1 MFAVRESQ
9 MRGGR
14 KGGLPSWERSGS
26 FTSDIITLPA
36 SDGGAIKEDVP
47 AKLRQFMGH
56 AIDEQQSSMA
66 VREGRF
72 LWGQQSCMRSVED
85 MCDMSTDFILIA
97 APLPVGSMATDKA
110 TKRIRMVRPMRMG
123 RPCASKIADFR
134 ALKSNDD
141 FARLNGQC

>member
-1 MFAVRESQ
+1 ML
-9 MRGGR
+9 GGR
-14 KGGLPSWERSGS
+14 KGGLPSWERTGS
-26 FTSDIITLPA
+26 FTSDIITLPG
-36 SDGGAIKEDVP
+36 SGGGAIKEDAP

-85 MCDMSTDFILIA
+85 MCDMSIILIA

-110 TKRIRMVRPMRMG
+110 TKRIRMVRPICMS
-123 RPCASKIADFR
+123 RPPH
-134 ALKSNDD
+134 
-141 FARLNGQC
+141 

>member
-1 MFAVRESQ
+1 
-9 MRGGR
+9 
-14 KGGLPSWERSGS
+14 
-26 FTSDIITLPA
+26 
-36 SDGGAIKEDVP
+36 
-47 AKLRQFMGH
+47 MGQ

-85 MCDMSTDFILIA
+85 MCDMSTDFTLIA

-110 TKRIRMVRPMRMG
+110 TKRIRMVRPMCMG

-134 ALKSNDD
+134 VLKSNDD
-141 FARLNGQC
+141 FARLNRQC

>member
-1 MFAVRESQ
+1 
-9 MRGGR
+9 
-14 KGGLPSWERSGS
+14 
-26 FTSDIITLPA
+26 
-36 SDGGAIKEDVP
+36 
-47 AKLRQFMGH
+47 MGH

-85 MCDMSTDFILIA
+85 MCDMSTDFTLIA

-110 TKRIRMVRPMRMG
+110 TKRIRMVRPMCMG

-134 ALKSNDD
+134 VLKSNDD
-141 FARLNGQC
+141 FARLNRQC